1 MDKAMMKSFSQQ
13 DMNDLIKWLEII
25 VKAPEDEFIERFLEL
40 KDIVPMAILD
50 RAKKQLNVVIQHRFD
65 KLTDF
70 AFSKSIEKKNDS
82 NRTGISFI
90 KFPFKVC
97 DFDFGESH

>member
-1 MDKAMMKSFSQQ
+1 MMKSFTQ
-13 DMNDLIKWLEII
+13 DDMKDLIWWLEVI
-25 VKAPEDEFIERFLEL
+25 VNAPQDEFIERFLEL
-40 KDIVPMAILD
+40 EEIVPMAILD
-50 RAKKQLNVVIQHRFD
+50 RAKKQLNVVIQNRFD

-82 NRTGISFI
+82 NQTGISFI